1 MLGIRWLEIAAIDCS
16 SELVSIKIVSVSA
29 ASIRVS
35 TDSLI
40 FVSRIFGSE
49 WCGKHEY
56 RNHQSTLRRT
66 IKKTHQAGKHLEQD
80 GRVAVVDDAAS
91 AHVS

>member
-40 FVSRIFGSE
+40 FVSRILGRE

-56 RNHQSTLRRT
+56 RNHQHCDRLSRKLTRQGSTLNKMVGLRSSMMP
-66 IKKTHQAGKHLEQD
+66 HL
-80 GRVAVVDDAAS
+80 
-91 AHVS
+91 HM